1 MVDPMSSSDAP
12 GMGGGPF
19 TARAFLFAVTSSL
32 AWILAQ
38 SFVGPLSGFFVTG
51 EGALSMVFLAAIL
64 FRGRLRPSEYAMI
77 FGMVEAASIAA
88 IEIGAMSAAPLA
100 INLLTDLR
108 PLLQVTPDFFR
119 LSSTDVAAAAEGG
132 SPIPPGLAPIIMAM
146 LIINSVFFLLILV
159 ATAMFRRTMV
169 EVERLPFPVA
179 RACYTVTQLFNPTTT
194 FEHRLRR
201 RVFLEGVVIGLLLTF
216 VTEGYLVSQELPFI
230 NLIPY
235 SMNDPIYQ
243 ALKPILPGALMGF
256 SWAGAVWTM
265 WFLYLAP
272 AESTITA
279 AASNFIAYMIVAPI
293 MVAFNVVRWDPSLSY
308 DEYLYELIGRG
319 AISYSWL
326 GAGLLLAA
334 AVVPPLMD
342 LRHGLKERISLEAL
356 RSYHLLLSLACLSSL
371 TLLGAYLFGSPPILS
386 ALLLAAIL
394 LGYNL
399 WLTRS
404 LSELNTTQSDQ
415 GLFMGCMWALGSSLS
430 GFRLGEFSGA
440 AYGAIAI
447 SYLFSGN
454 ATVGAGCMEAY
465 RLADMAN
472 MRWRDM
478 TMVLLCSLL
487 ITSLVGPLLY
497 LSVLYATGL
506 PTFSGDPK
514 AILWSQAASSLG
526 SDAALAYIIRG
537 ESPYRLNLPA
547 GIAGFLMGLA
557 AILIRTRC
565 AFLPISVVAAGVG
578 VATDPGN
585 GFLVFLIP
593 GLARILTLKIG
604 GIRLYEGFGVPLF
617 TGISCGAVLG
627 ALSSSLNIL
636 RYTLFIG

>member
-1 MVDPMSSSDAP
+1 MAEPMSSPDAP
-12 GMGGGPF
+12 GVGGSPF
-19 TARAFLFAVTSSL
+19 TARAFLFAIASSL

-38 SFVGPLSGFFVTG
+38 SFVGPLSGFYVTG

-64 FRGRLRPSEYAMI
+64 FRGRLRPSEYAII

-100 INLLTDLR
+100 INLLSGLS

-132 SPIPPGLAPIIMAM
+132 SSIPWGLAPIMMAM
-146 LIINSVFFLLILV
+146 FAINSAFFLLILV
-159 ATAMFRRTMV
+159 ATALFRRAMV

-179 RACYTVTQLFNPTTT
+179 RASYAVTQLFNSTTI

-201 RVFLEGVVIGLLLTF
+201 RVFLEGVAIGLLLTF
-216 VTEGYLVSQELPFI
+216 VTEGYLISQELPFI
-230 NLIPY
+230 GLIPY
-235 SMNDPIYQ
+235 SMNEPIYRSLQ
-243 ALKPILPGALMGF
+243 SILPGALMGF

-272 AESTITA
+272 AESTMTA
-279 AASNFIAYMIVAPI
+279 AASNFIAYMVVAPI
-293 MVAFNVVRWDPSLSY
+293 MVGFNAVRWDPSLSY
-308 DEYLYELIGRG
+308 DEYLYELIGGG

-326 GAGLLLAA
+326 GAGLLLAG
-334 AVVPPLMD
+334 AVVPLLMN
-342 LRHGLKERISLEAL
+342 LRHGLEERMSLGAL
-356 RSYHLLLSLACLSSL
+356 RGNRLLPSLACLSL
-371 TLLGAYLFGSPPILS
+371 LALLGAYLIGSPPILT
-386 ALLLAAIL
+386 ALLIAAIL

-415 GLFMGCMWALGSSLS
+415 GLFMGCTWALGSSLS
-430 GFRLGEFSGA
+430 GFRLGELSGA
-440 AYGAIAI
+440 AYGAIAV
-447 SYLFSGN
+447 SYLFSSN

-465 RLADMAN
+465 RLADLTN

-478 TMVLLCSLL
+478 TTVLLCSLL
-487 ITSLVGPLLY
+487 ITSLVGPFLY

-514 AILWSQAASSLG
+514 AILWSQAASGLG

-537 ESPYRLNLPA
+537 ESPYRLNFPVGL
-547 GIAGFLMGLA
+547 AGFLIGLA
-557 AILIRTRC
+557 VILIRTRY
-565 AFLPISVVAAGVG
+565 ALLPVSVVAAGVG

-627 ALSSSLNIL
+627 ALISSLNVL
-636 RYTLFIG
+636 RYTLLTG